1 MIYKKFLNVV
11 LIVAISVFIIGC
23 ETTLIPETDP
33 VMIDEEEILLDDNY
47 DRFFNHENHKTLV
60 IFITQDQASLLD
72 QSMQAYFDQF
82 GNYKSDEYI
91 MSHIT
96 YQDEFGTIDMQDV
109 PFRTRGN
116 LSRNR
121 FLNEEGI
128 LQLNHFKLKFNQ
140 QFTDITRD
148 GFLFG
153 LEELDL
159 KYNRNYDETYM
170 NEFGAFKLYEAYDVV
185 AQRATLIYVEVHIDE
200 VIYKVGVMTAFEP
213 IDEWFIKRRF
223 DYKDG
228 QIGDLYKSLWQ
239 QFGPAN
245 LANLKEGAIGIKDV
259 SINYRPAYDLKTNK
273 NTSTHDALNLL
284 IDVLASED
292 MTFKKAFVE
301 ANMDIQALS
310 KMFAVSFLLG
320 NPDDFRSMANNYY
333 LYVDSVTET
342 YHFMPYDLDHSLGQG
357 WDGAPVFENQ
367 LINNTLYHFGEVFSY
382 LTGQEV
388 NHPLM
393 EVLFDMDSFKFLYEA
408 HLETLI
414 QTSFTFDFFKAF
426 IDTYK
431 PIYEEDISNSM
442 MSLSFGYRDLSS
454 YISQKSEFV
463 LNQIHTT
470 T

>member
-1 MIYKKFLNVV
+1 MMNKKFLNLV
-11 LIVAISVFIIGC
+11 LIITISVFLISC

-33 VMIDEEEILLDDNY
+33 VTIDEEEILLDANY

-60 IFITQDQASLLD
+60 ISMTQNQATLLD
-72 QSMQAYFDQF
+72 QSMQTYFDQF
-82 GNYKSDEYI
+82 GNYKSDDYI
-91 MSHIT
+91 MSTIT
-96 YQDEFGTIDMQDV
+96 YQDDFGTIEMQDV

-121 FLNEEGI
+121 FLNDEGM

-170 NEFGAFKLYEAYDVV
+170 NEFGALKLYEAYDVV

-200 VIYKVGVMTAFEP
+200 DIYKVGIMTAFEP
-213 IDEWFIKRRF
+213 IDEWFIRRRF
-223 DYKDG
+223 DAIDG
-228 QIGDLYKSLWQ
+228 QVGDLYKSLWQ

-245 LANLKEGAIGIKDV
+245 LTNLREGSIGIKDV

-273 NTSTHDALNLL
+273 NSSSHDALNLL
-284 IDVLASED
+284 IDVLANED

-333 LYVDSVTET
+333 LYIDGVTET
-342 YHFMPYDLDHSLGQG
+342 YHIIPYDLDHSLGQG

-367 LINNTLYHFGEVFSY
+367 LINNTLYHYGEVFSY

-393 EVLFDMDSFKFLYEA
+393 EVLFEIDGFKRQYDA

-414 QTSFTFDFFKAF
+414 QTEFTFDFFKAF

-431 PIYEEDISNSM
+431 PIYDDAIMNSM
-442 MSLSFGYRDLSS
+442 MSLAFGYRDLAT
-454 YISQKSEFV
+454 YISQKSDFV
-463 LNQIHTT
+463 LNLIYSTT
-470 T
+470 